1 VLKKTDQVTHG
12 RKTLKERL
20 RGITAIELG
29 AVVSILIVICALA
42 LNIAVLIFAADMCD
56 RACKDCARSAGQ
68 MSKVGQAVDAM
79 QASLSTHPVDGTV
92 IQSLRAELVTYE
104 DYLASGN
111 NGSPTTTSTNG
122 PIGTTTAGT
131 PGVPLPGAG
140 GAGSSPGPFVSVR
153 TTLVARIP
161 APIVFFQAN
170 FGGDANAQQGALA
183 AGNGLITFQSLYTY
197 PITNTAGPI
206 SLGNTNGTPVNTSTG
221 PGGPGTGPTGPGS
234 TSSPTSSSTTSPTT
248 TGTLGST
255 DAGPTGPIGPGGPL
269 GPAGPNGPGG
279 PQGPGGP
286 LGPGGSQWSW
296 RSFRSW
302 WS

>member
-1 VLKKTDQVTHG
+1 MVKNTSEMPRN
-12 RKTLKERL
+12 RKSLKERL

-68 MSKVGQAVDAM
+68 MGRVGQAVDAM

-92 IQSLRAELVTYE
+92 IQSLNAELITYE
-104 DYLASGN
+104 DYLAAPN

-122 PIGTTTAGT
+122 PIGTTTGGT

-140 GAGSSPGPFVSVR
+140 GLGSSPGPFVSVR

-170 FGGDANAQQGALA
+170 FGAAPNNQQG
-183 AGNGLITFQSLYTY
+183 SL
-197 PITNTAGPI
+197 
-206 SLGNTNGTPVNTSTG
+206 
-221 PGGPGTGPTGPGS
+221 
-234 TSSPTSSSTTSPTT
+234 
-248 TGTLGST
+248 
-255 DAGPTGPIGPGGPL
+255 
-269 GPAGPNGPGG
+269 
-279 PQGPGGP
+279 
-286 LGPGGSQWSW
+286 
-296 RSFRSW
+296 
-302 WS
+302 